1 MVKSKRFE
9 PIATLARNS
18 EREAAKVLGS
28 ALKNLDD
35 QIEQLA
41 SLIRYQADY
50 NQRLKSSASSS
61 AGMNA
66 QKLNEYIEFLA
77 KLSTAIERQEQ
88 TIEHARQILEEKK
101 QFWFSKRGRSK
112 ALDSVLERYVQDE
125 AKQLEKREQRDL
137 DDRNNRIKND

>member
-9 PIATLARNS
+9 PIANLAHDS
-18 EREAAKVLGS
+18 EREAAKVLGR
-28 ALKNLDD
+28 ALKGLDE
-35 QIEQLA
+35 QVEQLNN
-41 SLIRYQADY
+41 LIRYQADY
-50 NQRLKSSASSS
+50 NQRLNSSAS

-66 QKLNEYIEFLA
+66 QNMNEYIEFLS

-88 TIEHARQILEEKK
+88 VVEQAKKNLQEKK

-125 AKQLEKREQRDL
+125 AKQLEKREQSDL
-137 DDRNNRIKND
+137 DDRNNRPKID

>member
-41 SLIRYQADY
+41 SLISYQADY
-50 NQRLKSSASSS
+50 NQRLSSSAS

-88 TIEHARQILEEKK
+88 TIEHAKQMLEEKK